1 MMKCKPLERVLRVK
15 QVDVFTDRRLAGNPL
30 AVILDGEGLTA
41 DEMQAIA
48 REMNLS
54 ETTFVLTPSDPRASY
69 KIRIFTPAK
78 EIPFAGH
85 PSIGTAFALLEEKRI
100 VIRSPKGTVHQET
113 GIGVLP
119 IDVYVKDGEVE
130 RIVMTQGRPE
140 FGQMIQDIDSIAQSL
155 GTRADEIISTG
166 LRPQAVSTGI
176 LQLIVPM
183 RSLRAVSSLSPDFS
197 ALKKVEEEL
206 GLVGCCVFTRETITP
221 EAFVHVRFFA
231 PSAGVLEDPAT
242 GSAAGGLGAYLCKY
256 GLLGTQ
262 VPAAFTIEQGYEI
275 RRPSTIYVEVEHQ
288 RGDPTAVRVGGR
300 AITVLEGK
308 IML

>member
-1 MMKCKPLERVLRVK
+1 MKPKPSERVLRVK
-15 QVDVFTDRRLAGNPL
+15 QVDVFTDHRLAGNPL
-30 AVILDGEGLTA
+30 AVVLDGDGLTA

-85 PSIGTAFALLEEKRI
+85 PSIGTAFALLEEERI
-100 VIRSPKGTVHQET
+100 AVRSPKVTVHQET

-130 RIVMTQGRPE
+130 RIVMAQGRPE
-140 FGQMIQDIDSIAQSL
+140 FGQIIQDIEPIAQSL
-155 GTRADEIISTG
+155 GTTVEEIASTG
-166 LRPQAVSTGI
+166 LRPQAVSTGL
-176 LQLIVPM
+176 LQLFVPM
-183 RSLRAVSSLSPDFS
+183 QSLRAVSSLSPDFS
-197 ALKKVEEEL
+197 ALKKIEEKL
-206 GLVGCCVFTRETITP
+206 GLIGCCVFTRETIMP
-221 EAFVHVRFFA
+221 EASVHVRFFA
-231 PSAGVLEDPAT
+231 PSGGVLEDPAT

-256 GLLGTQ
+256 GLLRTQ
-262 VPAAFTIEQGYEI
+262 VSAAFTIEQGYEI
-275 RRPSTIYVEVEHQ
+275 RRPSMIHVEVEHQ
-288 RGDPTAVRVGGR
+288 HGKPTAVRVGGR
-300 AITVLEGK
+300 AVTVLEGK